1 MSKTEQ
7 VLAKMIKLKEVLVEE
22 RAVLIQNDGEKL
34 LEIISTK
41 EEIMLNLSDF
51 SEDEIDVDQLTEIT
65 GDIKELQETNLMLTE
80 QSMSFTEQLISS
92 IQKNVTKKN
101 TYSKTGT
108 FEKSGQTA
116 FLDQSL

>member
-7 VLAKMIKLKEVLVEE
+7 VLAKMFKLKEVLVEE

-34 LEIISTK
+34 LELISTK
-41 EEIMLNLSDF
+41 EEIMLSLADF
-51 SEDEIDVDQLTEIT
+51 NEDEIDVDQLAVVT
-65 GDIKELQETNLMLTE
+65 GEIKELQETNLMLTE

>member
-7 VLAKMIKLKEVLVEE
+7 VLAKMIELKEVLSEE
-22 RAVLIQNDGEKL
+22 RAVLIQNDGERL
-34 LEIISTK
+34 LELISTK
-41 EEIMLNLSDF
+41 EEIMLSLADF
-51 SEDEIDVDQLTEIT
+51 DESEIEIEQLTAIT
-65 GDIKELQETNLMLTE
+65 GEIKELQETNLMLTE
-80 QSMSFTEQLISS
+80 QSMRFTEQLISS